1 MNLEDH
7 VIHLENGRLTGDTT
21 HEVVNR
27 IARRAVQETGDG
39 GIVIHF
45 HGGLVSCGSGI
56 EIAERLHP
64 RYSQANAYPVFFV
77 WESDVFET
85 LENNLQEIAHE
96 FFYERLWKRL
106 SEFIMR
112 KFSQTGR
119 QRVLYALPEADP
131 RDVCEAF
138 DQIQI
143 EGKPESLE
151 ALAPT
156 APSDLS
162 ELSDHER
169 LILENELLQDSALM
183 EAIRRVSDGLRTP
196 GDVALDLQTQTR
208 RVQGSTET
216 LMDYRSLDRLTHRP
230 APAERGILDMAGFV
244 KAAVTIAGR
253 VISRFVHHRDHGFHA
268 TLVEEIL
275 RGFYLANVGEF
286 IWTVM
291 KKDPA
296 DSFGDDAAI
305 FGGTAFLEALREAMD
320 PTRPT
325 RITLVGHSTG
335 AVYISEFLDKAT
347 SVLPATVRYGI
358 VFLAPASTFEK
369 TAATLERHTDLISG
383 FRMFTMTDANERRD
397 RLVPVIY
404 PHSLLYF
411 VSGVVEPVADTPIV
425 GMERYYD
432 DLYYPGDTFPAVRTV
447 RDFILGADDRAVW
460 SVTEEGPQGLRSA
473 SLRHGDFDNDSVTLD
488 SVAHILAGE
497 F

>member
-1 MNLEDH
+1 MELDGH

-27 IARRAVQETGDG
+27 IAQRAVQEAG
-39 GIVIHF
+39 GGGLVIHF
-45 HGGLVSCGSGI
+45 HGGLVSHSSGI

-64 RYSQANAYPVFFV
+64 RYRQAANAYPVFFV
-77 WESDVFET
+77 WESDILET
-85 LENNLQEIAHE
+85 LKNNLQEIAHE
-96 FFYERLWKRL
+96 HFYDRLWRRL

-112 KFSQTGR
+112 KFAQSGR
-119 QRVLYALPEADP
+119 HRARFALPEAGP
-131 RDVCEAF
+131 RDVHEAF
-138 DQIQI
+138 DQMLTV
-143 EGKPESLE
+143 GKPESLE

-156 APSDLS
+156 APPDLS

-169 LILENELLQDSALM
+169 LILENELLQDSVLM
-183 EAIRRVSDGLRTP
+183 AGIQRISDGLRKP
-196 GDVALDLQTQTR
+196 ADVAFDMQTQTR

-216 LMDYRSLDRLTHRP
+216 LMDHRSLDRLTYRP
-230 APAERGILDMAGFV
+230 EAAERGILDIARVV
-244 KAAVTIAGR
+244 KAAVTVAARI
-253 VISRFVHHRDHGFHA
+253 ISRFVHHRDHGFHA

-286 IWTVM
+286 IWTLM

-296 DSFGDDAAI
+296 DSFGDDGAI

-320 PTRPT
+320 PARPP

-335 AVYISEFLDKAT
+335 AVYISEFLDKAAA
-347 SVLPATVRYGI
+347 VLPNTMRYGI
-358 VFLAPASTFEK
+358 VFLAPAATFEK
-369 TAATLERHTDLISG
+369 TATLERHTDLIAG

-397 RLVPVIY
+397 RLVPIIY

-411 VSGVVEPVADTPIV
+411 VSGVVERAADTPIV

-432 DLYYPGDTFPAVRTV
+432 DLYYPGDAFPAVRTV
-447 RDFILGADDRAVW
+447 RDFMLGADDRAVW
-460 SVTEEGPQGLRSA
+460 SVTEEGPPGQRSA
-473 SLRHGDFDNDSVTLD
+473 SLRHGDFDNDDLTLD
-488 SVAHILAGE
+488 SVANILAEG